1 MKPQTQGLICIIGL
15 SAFISSPAVAQ
26 TYRLE
31 KFFNGTP
38 PYDGDSLN
46 SARNPI
52 GDMEAF
58 IYQEAKPIIT
68 IEFEA
73 GDEAPS
79 ETPAETPEEPQNQ
92 IPADETPAEVPEPT
106 PAEIPEE
113 PQNQIPAETPAEV
126 PEPTPAETPEE
137 HQNQIPA
144 ETPAEIPEP
153 TPAESPDDNNEEP
166 KREIIWEAE
175 PRNPQPNQGN

>member
-15 SAFISSPAVAQ
+15 SVFICSPAVAQ

-79 ETPAETPEEPQNQ
+79 ETPAETPAEVQEPTPAETPEEPQNQ
-92 IPADETPAEVPEPT
+92 IPAETPAEVPEPT

-113 PQNQIPAETPAEV
+113 PQNQIPAETPAEIT
-126 PEPTPAETPEE
+126 EPTPAETP
-137 HQNQIPA
+137 
-144 ETPAEIPEP
+144 
-153 TPAESPDDNNEEP
+153 DDNEEP

>member
-15 SAFISSPAVAQ
+15 SAFIASPAVAQ

-38 PYDGDSLN
+38 PYDGESLN

-58 IYQEAKPIIT
+58 IYQEDKPIIT

-79 ETPAETPEEPQNQ
+79 ETPAETPE
-92 IPADETPAEVPEPT
+92 A
-106 PAEIPEE
+106 
-113 PQNQIPAETPAEV
+113 TPAEV
-126 PEPTPAETPEE
+126 PEPTPAETPAEIPE
-137 HQNQIPA
+137 PAPA
-144 ETPAEIPEP
+144 EIPEPTPAEIPEPAPVEIPEPTPAEIPEP
-153 TPAESPDDNNEEP
+153 TPAEIPDDGNEEP

-175 PRNPQPNQGN
+175 PTNPQPNQGN

>member
-1 MKPQTQGLICIIGL
+1 MKPQTQWLICIIGL
-15 SAFISSPAVAQ
+15 SAFIGSPAVAQ

-58 IYQEAKPIIT
+58 IYREAKPIIT

-73 GDEAPS
+73 EDEAPDK
-79 ETPAETPEEPQNQ
+79 T
-92 IPADETPAEVPEPT
+92 
-106 PAEIPEE
+106 
-113 PQNQIPAETPAEV
+113 PAETPAE
-126 PEPTPAETPEE
+126 P
-137 HQNQIPA
+137 QNQTPA
-144 ETPAEIPEP
+144 ETPAEPQNQ
-153 TPAESPDDNNEEP
+153 TPAETPDDSNQEP
-166 KREIIWEAE
+166 KREIIYEAE
-175 PRNPQPNQGN
+175 PTNPESK

>member
-15 SAFISSPAVAQ
+15 SVFIASPAVAQ

-38 PYDGDSLN
+38 PYDGESLN

-73 GDEAPS
+73 DEEAQ
-79 ETPAETPEEPQNQ
+79 EQTPAETP
-92 IPADETPAEVPEPT
+92 AEAQEQP

-113 PQNQIPAETPAEV
+113 PQNQIPPEIPEEPQNQTPPETPAD
-126 PEPTPAETPEE
+126 
-137 HQNQIPA
+137 
-144 ETPAEIPEP
+144 
-153 TPAESPDDNNEEP
+153 SNEEP
-166 KREIIWEAE
+166 KREIIYEAE
-175 PRNPQPNQGN
+175 PANPQPNQGN

>member
-79 ETPAETPEEPQNQ
+79 ETPAETP
-92 IPADETPAEVPEPT
+92 AEVQEPT
-106 PAEIPEE
+106 PAETPEE

-126 PEPTPAETPEE
+126 PEPTPAEIPEE
-137 HQNQIPA
+137 PQNQIPA

>member
-1 MKPQTQGLICIIGL
+1 MKPQTQWLICILGL
-15 SAFISSPAVAQ
+15 SAFTASPAVAQ

-38 PYDGDSLN
+38 PYEGDSLN

-73 GDEAPS
+73 DE
-79 ETPAETPEEPQNQ
+79 EGQEQTPAETLPAEPQNQ
-92 IPADETPAEVPEPT
+92 APAETP
-106 PAEIPEE
+106 PAE
-113 PQNQIPAETPAEV
+113 PQNQTPAETLPAEPQEQTPAETPAE
-126 PEPTPAETPEE
+126 PQNQTPAETP
-137 HQNQIPA
+137 
-144 ETPAEIPEP
+144 
-153 TPAESPDDNNEEP
+153 DDSNEEP
-166 KREIIWEAE
+166 KREIIYEAE
-175 PRNPQPNQGN
+175 PTNPQPNQGN

>member
-1 MKPQTQGLICIIGL
+1 MKPQTQWLICILGL
-15 SAFISSPAVAQ
+15 SAFTASPAVAQ

-73 GDEAPS
+73 EDKAPAG
-79 ETPAETPEEPQNQ
+79 TPAETPVEAQEQTPAETLPAEPQNQ
-92 IPADETPAEVPEPT
+92 A
-106 PAEIPEE
+106 
-113 PQNQIPAETPAEV
+113 PAETLPAEP
-126 PEPTPAETPEE
+126 PEQTPAETPPAEPPE
-137 HQNQIPA
+137 QMPA
-144 ETPAEIPEP
+144 ETP
-153 TPAESPDDNNEEP
+153 DDSNEEP
-166 KREIIWEAE
+166 KREIIYEAE
-175 PRNPQPNQGN
+175 PTNPQPNQGN

>member
-1 MKPQTQGLICIIGL
+1 MKPQTQWLICILGL
-15 SAFISSPAVAQ
+15 SAFTASPAVAQ

-58 IYQEAKPIIT
+58 IYQKAKPIIT

-73 GDEAPS
+73 EDKAPAG
-79 ETPAETPEEPQNQ
+79 TPAETPVEAQEQ
-92 IPADETPAEVPEPT
+92 TPAET
-106 PAEIPEE
+106 LPAE
-113 PQNQIPAETPAEV
+113 PQEQ
-126 PEPTPAETPEE
+126 TPAETPPAEPPE
-137 HQNQIPA
+137 QTPA
-144 ETPAEIPEP
+144 ETPGEPPEQ
-153 TPAESPDDNNEEP
+153 TPAETPDDSNEEP
-166 KREIIWEAE
+166 KREIIYEAE
-175 PRNPQPNQGN
+175 PTNPQPNQGN

>member
-1 MKPQTQGLICIIGL
+1 MKPQTQWLICILGL
-15 SAFISSPAVAQ
+15 SAFTASPAVAQ

-38 PYDGDSLN
+38 PYEGDSLN

-73 GDEAPS
+73 DE
-79 ETPAETPEEPQNQ
+79 EGQEQTPAETLPAEPQEQ
-92 IPADETPAEVPEPT
+92 T
-106 PAEIPEE
+106 
-113 PQNQIPAETPAEV
+113 PAETPAE
-126 PEPTPAETPEE
+126 PQNQTPAETP
-137 HQNQIPA
+137 
-144 ETPAEIPEP
+144 
-153 TPAESPDDNNEEP
+153 DDSNEEP
-166 KREIIWEAE
+166 KREIIYEAE
-175 PRNPQPNQGN
+175 PTNPQPNQGN

>member
-1 MKPQTQGLICIIGL
+1 MKPQTQWLICILGL
-15 SAFISSPAVAQ
+15 SAFTASPAVAQ

-79 ETPAETPEEPQNQ
+79 ETPAETPAEVPETTPAETPEEPQNQ
-92 IPADETPAEVPEPT
+92 IPPETPAKIPEPI

-113 PQNQIPAETPAEV
+113 PQNQIPAETPAEI
-126 PEPTPAETPEE
+126 PELTPAETP
-137 HQNQIPA
+137 
-144 ETPAEIPEP
+144 
-153 TPAESPDDNNEEP
+153 DDNGEP